1 MVCCAPDLIDLLLVL
16 GVTAHHEG
24 PRGLQQLQR
33 FTGQDGNIGVLPLKG
48 QDEIQETLK
57 INKEANH

>member
-1 MVCCAPDLIDLLLVL
+1 MVSWASDLIDLLLVL

-24 PRGLQQLQR
+24 PWGLQQLQR

-48 QDEIQETLK
+48 QDEIQETL
-57 INKEANH
+57 

>member
-1 MVCCAPDLIDLLLVL
+1 MVSCAPDLIDFLLVL

-24 PRGLQQLQR
+24 PWGLQQLQR